1 MQLQTSNLKPQTILV
16 TGATGQIG
24 QELQVLASQ
33 FPDFHFHFVSR
44 NELDISDKTLIDN
57 LFNLQKFDYCIN
69 CAAYTAVDKAES
81 EPELAYQI
89 NVKSVINLVEACNKT
104 GATFIHFSTDY
115 VYHNLNCTPL
125 TESDPTFPQSVYAQ
139 TKLDGE
145 QAALAICEHTMIIR
159 TSWVYSSFGHNF
171 VKTMLRLGKE
181 RPELGVVY
189 DQIGTPTYARDLA
202 KTILNIIQKV
212 ESGEINRSLLHDL
225 YNYSNEGVT
234 SWYDFAK
241 AIFEMSDMNCKVIPI
256 ETKDYPTPA
265 TRPPYSVLNK
275 SRIKNAF
282 GIEIPHW
289 RESLQAC
296 LAALKL

>member
-1 MQLQTSNLKPQTILV
+1 MELQTSNAKQKTILI
-16 TGATGQIG
+16 TGASGQVG

-33 FPDFHFHFVSR
+33 FPDFQFLFTNRDV
-44 NELDISDKTLIDN
+44 LDIADKAAVQAFFESHPI
-57 LFNLQKFDYCIN
+57 DYCIN

-81 EPELAYQI
+81 EPDVAYHI
-89 NVKSVINLVEACNKT
+89 NVKGVMNLAEACKNI
-104 GATFIHFSTDY
+104 GAILIHLSSDY

-125 TESDPTFPQSVYAQ
+125 KESDPTFPQSVYAQ

-145 QAALAICEHTMIIR
+145 QAALNIHEQTMVIR

-181 RPELGVVY
+181 RPALRVVY

-202 KTILNIIQKV
+202 QVLLDIIQKAENDIV
-212 ESGEINRSLLHDL
+212 DRNLLQGI

-241 AIFEMSDMNCKVIPI
+241 AIFEISKIDCKVTPI

-265 TRPPYSVLNK
+265 KRPPFSVLHKNK
-275 SRIKNAF
+275 IKTAF
-282 GIEIPHW
+282 GVEIPHW
-289 RESLQAC
+289 REGLKRC
-296 LAALKL
+296 LTTL